1 MKYEVFTVYDVK
13 AEAYLLPFFMQ
24 NSNMA
29 IRSFNDSLNN
39 PETPFNRHPQDY
51 TLFHIGY
58 YSDRDGIMESI
69 TPVSLGNGLEHL
81 KEKE

>member
-1 MKYEVFTVYDVK
+1 MKYEVFTVYDSK
-13 AEAYLLPFFMQ
+13 AEAYLLPFYMQ
-24 NSNMA
+24 NQNMA

-58 YSDRDGIMESI
+58 YSDRDGVMESI
-69 TPVSLGNGLEHL
+69 TPVSLGNGLEHIN
-81 KEKE
+81 EKE